1 MQDKVKKRPSDE
13 FSFMLKVEPADV
25 TVNDSILRL
34 LFNST
39 VAKWFMMAVFATGT
53 FINRQ

>member
-25 TVNDSILRL
+25 TVNDWILRL

-39 VAKWFMMAVFATGT
+39 VAG
-53 FINRQ
+53 